1 MKSIVICNK
10 EQGKSGK
17 NKTFGIS
24 ESADIIP
31 AKKSLR
37 LVIFSGLPIEAKL
50 ILEGKILA
58 IFCVIPDQ
66 KSIYGDLPTSIYTI
80 WPFM

>member
-1 MKSIVICNK
+1 MKNK
-10 EQGKSGK
+10 EKVE
-17 NKTFGIS
+17 KTKLLAFLSQHILF
-24 ESADIIP
+24 IP

-37 LVIFSGLPIEAKL
+37 LVIFSGLPIEARL

-66 KSIYGDLPTSIYTI
+66 KSIHGDLPTSIYTI